1 MSSLQQYESNIRPK
15 AKRKKRPP
23 AHGSVLQVSSSPEKP
38 KKHKRRDHKKKRQH
52 QTKASH
58 HGPRHGRGNQESD
71 ETTVLLDVNPLVRY
85 PLLMLNLVLW
95 FLGLLLF
102 VTGMSLYVYSFAGED
117 GTDILSSI
125 DSTSAIFTR
134 VEIIVSLGGMSLF
147 VVSFCGCVGALRE
160 NRFLLQLYSHAL
172 TALIAVSVVFAVVV
186 FYVPGGMRK
195 VLQSTLSE
203 SLVVHY
209 RDSVDTEQLVDAL
222 QRGLKCCG
230 VSHENFRD
238 WNRNMYFNCTFQNP
252 SYERCSVPH
261 SCCRKNDSLTSGD
274 VAASRY
280 CGKNVLNMTDSD
292 AWHKVNI
299 DSCRDAVHRFIRDNV
314 IMIGGGC
321 VVIVILLSFIDMI
334 TNTVIDEI
342 DVIRSI
348 YDNIHAAA
356 SP

>member
-1 MSSLQQYESNIRPK
+1 MFPTGQPDLLLHHWIPVVRLRVTRIFLHQYEHRFYAPS
-15 AKRKKRPP
+15 A
-23 AHGSVLQVSSSPEKP
+23 ASVATPSSS
-38 KKHKRRDHKKKRQH
+38 RSCTADH
-52 QTKASH
+52 
-58 HGPRHGRGNQESD
+58 
-71 ETTVLLDVNPLVRY
+71 ETVRY